1 MRREK
6 AAAET
11 LQTLWRTYLAAKK
24 EEKAAKTL
32 QNVWYAHATRRC
44 LLQILSQLELEEYA
58 AILFQCKWRQY
69 TSKSTLAQLQQE
81 RREQVAAVL
90 LQCKWR
96 QHSAQSTLAQ
106 LRQERREQVAAV
118 LLQCMWRQHT
128 AQLRQERREQVAAVL
143 LQCKWR
149 QHTSHSTLARL
160 QQDRIEEI
168 AAVLLQSKWR
178 QRTAQSTL
186 AQLRQEQKDRE
197 FAVLLLQCAY
207 RCYNARVK
215 MVHIRRNHKEMSDA
229 AVLIQSMIR
238 KQMAKKYAHELK
250 SKRDVLSRQRA
261 AALSIQC
268 WWRCCLVQRQMRIR
282 QVECSHHEAAL
293 TLQCA
298 LRRYA
303 AYQQAVQRRNGT
315 VKIQSWYRGSK
326 SRAKTRRYLEESR
339 RIRQEVSRVE
349 AATKIQRFY
358 REQQRPLSN
367 LAEDDSKEFNHISY
381 GDALTELPS
390 LLSEMNAT
398 SGHTRVASY
407 APTEVLAPSQCYI
420 QTGAPTE
427 VAPTARG
434 TPSIQDNTSGDL
446 FLGQDRNTLKS
457 LHAVLSD
464 QEEASQLENA
474 SVCSGTFSSTTW
486 NSAEEE
492 KSSGKATPFTQNTW
506 SSRVSNL
513 SLAES
518 FAPLMAKGGN
528 LAGFMAPAAADVS
541 RLYSE
546 EVAPIRKALAQ
557 ERERTVELQRKVLF
571 LEAALASQTA
581 QGPNTA
587 YSASTH
593 QNLAL
598 ELRRASAE
606 LARMNS
612 GPDNGR
618 PQSTAEENKGH

>member
-1 MRREK
+1 
-6 AAAET
+6 
-11 LQTLWRTYLAAKK
+11 
-24 EEKAAKTL
+24 
-32 QNVWYAHATRRC
+32 
-44 LLQILSQLELEEYA
+44 
-58 AILFQCKWRQY
+58 
-69 TSKSTLAQLQQE
+69 
-81 RREQVAAVL
+81 
-90 LQCKWR
+90 
-96 QHSAQSTLAQ
+96 
-106 LRQERREQVAAV
+106 
-118 LLQCMWRQHT
+118 
-128 AQLRQERREQVAAVL
+128 
-143 LQCKWR
+143 
-149 QHTSHSTLARL
+149 
-160 QQDRIEEI
+160 
-168 AAVLLQSKWR
+168 
-178 QRTAQSTL
+178 
-186 AQLRQEQKDRE
+186 
-197 FAVLLLQCAY
+197 
-207 RCYNARVK
+207 
-215 MVHIRRNHKEMSDA
+215 
-229 AVLIQSMIR
+229 
-238 KQMAKKYAHELK
+238 
-250 SKRDVLSRQRA
+250 
-261 AALSIQC
+261 
-268 WWRCCLVQRQMRIR
+268 
-282 QVECSHHEAAL
+282 
-293 TLQCA
+293 
-298 LRRYA
+298 
-303 AYQQAVQRRNGT
+303 
-315 VKIQSWYRGSK
+315 
-326 SRAKTRRYLEESR
+326 
-339 RIRQEVSRVE
+339 
-349 AATKIQRFY
+349 
-358 REQQRPLSN
+358 
-367 LAEDDSKEFNHISY
+367 
-381 GDALTELPS
+381 LPS